1 VCVSVDATIDEFD
14 RLLLDDV
21 SLGPELFG
29 RLRET
34 GQTAL
39 LMLED

>member
-1 VCVSVDATIDEFD
+1 VDATIDEFD

-21 SLGPELFG
+21 SLGPELFDG
-29 RLRET
+29 LRET